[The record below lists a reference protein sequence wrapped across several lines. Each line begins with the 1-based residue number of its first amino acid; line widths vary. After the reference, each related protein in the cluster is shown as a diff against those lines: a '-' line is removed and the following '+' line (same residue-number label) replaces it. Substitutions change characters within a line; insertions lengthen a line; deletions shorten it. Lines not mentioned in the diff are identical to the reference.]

1 MSASRRAGR
10 CERPPPPGRSS
21 AHSFR
26 GRAHQMRFG
35 EFMPVEAH
43 RTDNSPPSTSENGLH
58 CSDRAHDDQVRA
70 GMCRVLGSV
79 AAEPVS
85 LRHELL
91 DAANPL
97 VREPGECWGIASYR
111 RAEGE
116 EPACERFPEG
126 SADRAATTHADAKAR
141 LHNAHARRPTV
152 GDRSAQ
158 NTHPFC
164 LGPYT
169 FSHNGTILNISR
181 LENVEP
187 CSGETDSERL
197 FRLVMH
203 HLDANDPTD
212 GLRYAVQATIERF
225 PFSSLS
231 FLFSD
236 GEKLYA
242 YRLGLCELHWLA
254 RPEGQLLVASE
265 PVTEDEKW
273 HAVKQDVLLVLDP
286 REPDQPH
293 AERLVGDAV
302 LAGADIRELDQA
314 QTQSA

>member
-1 MSASRRAGR
+1 
-10 CERPPPPGRSS
+10 
-21 AHSFR
+21 
-26 GRAHQMRFG
+26 
-35 EFMPVEAH
+35 MPLEAH
-43 RTDNSPPSTSENGLH
+43 GTGNSPPSHDENGLH
-58 CSDRAHDDQVRA
+58 FSDRAHDDQVRA

-91 DAANPL
+91 EAANPL
-97 VREPGECWGIASYR
+97 IRPQAADEEGWGIASYR

-116 EPACERFPEG
+116 EPICTRFTH
-126 SADRAATTHADAKAR
+126 AHDAATSGAAVTEAR

-152 GDRSAQ
+152 GDRSDA

-212 GLRYAVQATIERF
+212 GLRYAVRATIERF

-254 RPEGQLLVASE
+254 RPHGQLLVASE
-265 PVTEDEKW
+265 PVTGEDETW
-273 HAVKQDVLLVLDP
+273 HSVKQDVLLVLDP

-293 AERLVGDAV
+293 AERLIGDAV
-302 LAGADIRELDQA
+302 LASADIRELDQA
-314 QTQSA
+314 AQTQTA

>member
-1 MSASRRAGR
+1 
-10 CERPPPPGRSS
+10 
-21 AHSFR
+21 
-26 GRAHQMRFG
+26 
-35 EFMPVEAH
+35 
-43 RTDNSPPSTSENGLH
+43 
-58 CSDRAHDDQVRA
+58 
-70 GMCRVLGSV
+70 MCRVLGSV

-91 DAANPL
+91 EAANPL
-97 VREPGECWGIASYR
+97 IRARDEGWGMAAYP

-116 EPACERFPEG
+116 DPVCERFPAG
-126 SADRAATTHADAKAR
+126 AADHAADIKAR
-141 LHNAHARRPTV
+141 LHHAHTRRPTV
-152 GDRSAQ
+152 GDKTDE

-164 LGPYT
+164 LGPYA
-169 FSHNGTILNISR
+169 FSHNGTILNIGR

-187 CSGETDSERL
+187 CAGDTDSERL

-212 GLRYAVQATIERF
+212 GLRYAVRATVERF

-242 YRLGLCELHWLA
+242 YRLGNCELHWAA
-254 RPEGQLLVASE
+254 RPGQLLVASE
-265 PVTEDEKW
+265 PVTGEDETW
-273 HAVKQDVLLVLDP
+273 HSVKQDVLLALDP

-293 AERLVGDAV
+293 AERLIGDAV
-302 LAGADIRELDQA
+302 LASADIRELDQA

>member
-1 MSASRRAGR
+1 
-10 CERPPPPGRSS
+10 
-21 AHSFR
+21 
-26 GRAHQMRFG
+26 
-35 EFMPVEAH
+35 
-43 RTDNSPPSTSENGLH
+43 
-58 CSDRAHDDQVRA
+58 
-70 GMCRVLGSV
+70 MCRVLGSV

-85 LRHELL
+85 LRQELL
-91 DAANPL
+91 EAANPL
-97 VREPGECWGIASYR
+97 IREQSAEQEGWGIAAYR

-116 EPACERFPEG
+116 EPICARFPHD
-126 SADRAATTHADAKAR
+126 AHQAAGEPALDVKAR
-141 LHNAHARRPTV
+141 LHNAHARRATV
-152 GDRSAQ
+152 GDRSAE

-187 CSGETDSERL
+187 CAGDTDSERL

-212 GLRYAVQATIERF
+212 GLRYAVRATVERF

-254 RPEGQLLVASE
+254 RPHGQLLVASE
-265 PVTEDEKW
+265 PVTDDEKW
-273 HAVKQDVLLVLDP
+273 HSVKQDVLLVLDP
-286 REPDQPH
+286 NDPDQPH

-302 LAGADIRELDQA
+302 LASADIRELDQA

>member
-1 MSASRRAGR
+1 
-10 CERPPPPGRSS
+10 
-21 AHSFR
+21 
-26 GRAHQMRFG
+26 
-35 EFMPVEAH
+35 
-43 RTDNSPPSTSENGLH
+43 
-58 CSDRAHDDQVRA
+58 
-70 GMCRVLGSV
+70 MCRVLGSV

-91 DAANPL
+91 EAANPL
-97 VREPGECWGIASYR
+97 IRPQQAGEGWGVAAYG

-116 EPACERFPEG
+116 EPTCARFTE
-126 SADRAATTHADAKAR
+126 ATTAALEPAVDARAR

-152 GDRSAQ
+152 GDRSAR

-169 FSHNGTILNISR
+169 FSHNGTILNIGR
-181 LENVEP
+181 LENVEA
-187 CSGETDSERL
+187 CAGETDSERL

-203 HLDANDPTD
+203 HLDATD
-212 GLRYAVQATIERF
+212 ATEGLRYAVRATIERF

-236 GEKLYA
+236 GERLYA
-242 YRLGLCELHWLA
+242 YRLGLCELHWAA
-254 RPEGQLLVASE
+254 RPGQLLVASE
-265 PVTEDEKW
+265 PVTGDAEAW

-286 REPDQPH
+286 REPDGPH

-302 LAGADIRELDQA
+302 LAGADIRELDQP
-314 QTQSA
+314 QTHPA

>member
-1 MSASRRAGR
+1 
-10 CERPPPPGRSS
+10 
-21 AHSFR
+21 
-26 GRAHQMRFG
+26 
-35 EFMPVEAH
+35 
-43 RTDNSPPSTSENGLH
+43 
-58 CSDRAHDDQVRA
+58 
-70 GMCRVLGSV
+70 MCRVLGSV

-91 DAANPL
+91 EAANP
-97 VREPGECWGIASYR
+97 VIRRDGSEGWGIAAYR

-116 EPACERFPEG
+116 EPICTRFPDGARE
-126 SADRAATTHADAKAR
+126 ADHAAADAKAR
-141 LHNAHARRPTV
+141 LHNAHTRRPTV
-152 GDRSAQ
+152 GDKTAE

-169 FSHNGTILNISR
+169 FSHNGTILNIGR

-187 CSGETDSERL
+187 CAGETDSERL

-203 HLDANDPTD
+203 HIDANDPTE
-212 GLRYAVQATIERF
+212 GLRYAVRATVERF

-236 GEKLYA
+236 GERLYA
-242 YRLGLCELHWLA
+242 YRLGLCELHWMA
-254 RPEGQLLVASE
+254 RADRGQLLVASE
-265 PVTEDEKW
+265 PVTEDETW
-273 HAVKQDVLLVLDP
+273 HAVRQDVLLVLDP

-314 QTQSA
+314 QTQNA

>member
-1 MSASRRAGR
+1 
-10 CERPPPPGRSS
+10 
-21 AHSFR
+21 
-26 GRAHQMRFG
+26 
-35 EFMPVEAH
+35 
-43 RTDNSPPSTSENGLH
+43 
-58 CSDRAHDDQVRA
+58 
-70 GMCRVLGSV
+70 MCRVLGSV

-91 DAANPL
+91 EAANPL
-97 VREPGECWGIASYR
+97 ARPHIAPEEGWGIAAYR

-116 EPACERFPEG
+116 EPECARFPDG
-126 SADRAATTHADAKAR
+126 AHDASSEPAVDIRAR
-141 LHNAHARRPTV
+141 LHNAHARRATV
-152 GDRSAQ
+152 GEQTSA

-164 LGPYT
+164 LGPYS

-187 CSGETDSERL
+187 CAGDTDSERL

-212 GLRYAVQATIERF
+212 GLRYAVRATVERF

-236 GEKLYA
+236 GERLYA
-242 YRLGLCELHWLA
+242 YRLGLCELHWVS
-254 RPEGQLLVASE
+254 RPGQLLVASE
-265 PVTEDEKW
+265 PVTGDDEAW
-273 HAVKQDVLLVLDP
+273 HSVKQDVLLVLDP

-293 AERLVGDAV
+293 AERLVGDDV

>member
-1 MSASRRAGR
+1 
-10 CERPPPPGRSS
+10 
-21 AHSFR
+21 
-26 GRAHQMRFG
+26 
-35 EFMPVEAH
+35 
-43 RTDNSPPSTSENGLH
+43 
-58 CSDRAHDDQVRA
+58 
-70 GMCRVLGSV
+70 MCRVLGSV

-91 DAANPL
+91 EAANPL
-97 VREPGECWGIASYR
+97 IRASGEGWGLAAYR

-116 EPACERFPEG
+116 DPQCERFPEG
-126 SADRAATTHADAKAR
+126 AAAHDILDTRAR
-141 LHNAHARRPTV
+141 LHNAHVRNATV
-152 GDRSAQ
+152 GDKAAE

-164 LGPYT
+164 LGPYS

-187 CSGETDSERL
+187 CAGDTDSERL

-212 GLRYAVQATIERF
+212 GLRYAVRATVERF

-273 HAVKQDVLLVLDP
+273 HSVKQDVLLVLDP
-286 REPDQPH
+286 REPDEPH
-293 AERLVGDAV
+293 AERLIGDAV
-302 LAGADIRELDQA
+302 LASADIRELDQA
-314 QTQSA
+314 AQTQTA

>member
-1 MSASRRAGR
+1 
-10 CERPPPPGRSS
+10 
-21 AHSFR
+21 
-26 GRAHQMRFG
+26 
-35 EFMPVEAH
+35 
-43 RTDNSPPSTSENGLH
+43 
-58 CSDRAHDDQVRA
+58 
-70 GMCRVLGSV
+70 MCRVLGSV

-91 DAANPL
+91 EAANPL
-97 VREPGECWGIASYR
+97 IRARDEGWGMAAYR

-116 EPACERFPEG
+116 DPVCRRFPHG
-126 SADRAATTHADAKAR
+126 ADTHEDDAGAHDIRAR
-141 LHNAHARRPTV
+141 LHNAHTRHATV
-152 GDRSAQ
+152 GDRSTE

-169 FSHNGTILNISR
+169 FSHNGTILNIAR

-187 CSGETDSERL
+187 CAGETDSERL

-203 HLDANDPTD
+203 HLDANDATD
-212 GLRYAVQATIERF
+212 GLRYAVRATIERF

-242 YRLGLCELHWLA
+242 YRLGLCELHWVA
-254 RPEGQLLVASE
+254 RPNTGQLLVASE
-265 PVTEDEKW
+265 PATEDERW

-302 LAGADIRELDQA
+302 LAGADIRELDQPQIQNA
-314 QTQSA
+314 

>member
-1 MSASRRAGR
+1 
-10 CERPPPPGRSS
+10 
-21 AHSFR
+21 
-26 GRAHQMRFG
+26 
-35 EFMPVEAH
+35 
-43 RTDNSPPSTSENGLH
+43 
-58 CSDRAHDDQVRA
+58 
-70 GMCRVLGSV
+70 MCRVLGSV

-91 DAANPL
+91 EAANPL
-97 VREPGECWGIASYR
+97 IRPRQADEGWGIAAYR

-116 EPACERFPEG
+116 EPTCARFTDATA
-126 SADRAATTHADAKAR
+126 ADNEPAVDAKAR
-141 LHNAHARRPTV
+141 IHNAHARRATV
-152 GDRSAQ
+152 GERSTQ

-187 CSGETDSERL
+187 CAGETDSERL

-203 HLDANDPTD
+203 HLDADDATD
-212 GLRYAVQATIERF
+212 GLRYAVRATIERF

-231 FLFSD
+231 FLFGD

-242 YRLGLCELHWLA
+242 YRLGLCELHWAA
-254 RPEGQLLVASE
+254 RPGQLLVASE
-265 PVTEDEKW
+265 PVTGDDETW

-286 REPDQPH
+286 SEPDQPH

-302 LAGADIRELDQA
+302 LAGADIRELDQP
-314 QTQSA
+314 QIQSA

>member
-1 MSASRRAGR
+1 
-10 CERPPPPGRSS
+10 
-21 AHSFR
+21 
-26 GRAHQMRFG
+26 
-35 EFMPVEAH
+35 
-43 RTDNSPPSTSENGLH
+43 
-58 CSDRAHDDQVRA
+58 
-70 GMCRVLGSV
+70 MCRVLGSV

-91 DAANPL
+91 EAANPL
-97 VREPGECWGIASYR
+97 IRPQQADEEGWGIAAYR

-116 EPACERFPEG
+116 EPACARFTDPHQ
-126 SADRAATTHADAKAR
+126 AAGEPAMDTKAR

-152 GDRSAQ
+152 GDRTTE

-187 CSGETDSERL
+187 CAGDTDSERL

-203 HLDANDPTD
+203 HLDANDPID
-212 GLRYAVQATIERF
+212 GLRYAVRATVERF

-242 YRLGLCELHWLA
+242 YRLGHCELHWMS
-254 RPEGQLLVASE
+254 RPGRLLVASE
-265 PVTEDEKW
+265 RLTEDETW
-273 HAVKQDVLLVLDP
+273 HSVKQDVLLVLDP
-286 REPDQPH
+286 HDPESPH
-293 AERLVGDAV
+293 AERLVGDDL
-302 LAGADIRELDQA
+302 LACADIRADQLA
-314 QTQSA
+314 SSAAE

>member
-1 MSASRRAGR
+1 
-10 CERPPPPGRSS
+10 
-21 AHSFR
+21 
-26 GRAHQMRFG
+26 
-35 EFMPVEAH
+35 
-43 RTDNSPPSTSENGLH
+43 
-58 CSDRAHDDQVRA
+58 
-70 GMCRVLGSV
+70 MCRVLGSV

-91 DAANPL
+91 EAANPL
-97 VREPGECWGIASYR
+97 IREQSAGEEGWGIAAYR

-116 EPACERFPEG
+116 EPICARFPHDAHQA
-126 SADRAATTHADAKAR
+126 ADEPALEVKAR
-141 LHNAHARRPTV
+141 LHNAHARRATV

-169 FSHNGTILNISR
+169 FSHNGTILNIGR

-187 CSGETDSERL
+187 CAGDTDSERL

-203 HLDANDPTD
+203 HIDANDPTE
-212 GLRYAVQATIERF
+212 GLRYAVRATVERF

-242 YRLGLCELHWLA
+242 YRLGHSELHWLA
-254 RPEGQLLVASE
+254 RPQGQLLVASE
-265 PVTEDEKW
+265 PVTGEYETW
-273 HAVKQDVLLVLDP
+273 HAVRQDVLLVLDP

>member
-1 MSASRRAGR
+1 
-10 CERPPPPGRSS
+10 
-21 AHSFR
+21 
-26 GRAHQMRFG
+26 
-35 EFMPVEAH
+35 
-43 RTDNSPPSTSENGLH
+43 
-58 CSDRAHDDQVRA
+58 
-70 GMCRVLGSV
+70 MCRVLGSV

-91 DAANPL
+91 EAANPL
-97 VREPGECWGIASYR
+97 IREQTSSEEEGWGIAAYR

-116 EPACERFPEG
+116 EPICVRYPTDPRG
-126 SADRAATTHADAKAR
+126 ATTEPAVDTKAR
-141 LHNAHARRPTV
+141 LHHAHARRATV
-152 GDRSAQ
+152 GERSAE

-169 FSHNGTILNISR
+169 FSHNGTILHIER
-181 LENVEP
+181 LQDDGIEA
-187 CSGETDSERL
+187 CAGETDSERL

-203 HLDANDPTD
+203 HFDSEDPID
-212 GLRYAVQATIERF
+212 GLRYAVRATVERF

-236 GEKLYA
+236 GERLYA
-242 YRLGLCELHWLA
+242 YRLGLCELHWAA
-254 RPEGQLLVASE
+254 RPGQLVVASE
-265 PVTEDEKW
+265 AVTPDHETW

-302 LAGADIRELDQA
+302 LASADIRELDRA